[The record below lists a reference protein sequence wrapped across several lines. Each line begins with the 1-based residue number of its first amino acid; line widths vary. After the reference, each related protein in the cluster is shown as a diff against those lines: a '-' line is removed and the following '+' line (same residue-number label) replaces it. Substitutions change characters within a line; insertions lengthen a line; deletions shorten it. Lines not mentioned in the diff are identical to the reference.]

1 MDEQPVI
8 VEGIDEEDLIVQ
20 EVTQLGK
27 LFRWWG
33 HRMNWESAEERLL
46 FMSLVGKEECIE
58 QASVQSI
65 TRALIAKDG
74 IPMVPHGLMMC
85 EVNEQCWG
93 KVWKNIMK
101 LNDSKVRSFAWK
113 LAHGGVR
120 VPPFIKGVVIDERM
134 CKCGLPAT
142 VNHILFD
149 CNRGT
154 SWDGMKRLL
163 GTTQQPNN
171 LKACLLEMHVAQNGR
186 M

>member
-1 MDEQPVI
+1 
-8 VEGIDEEDLIVQ
+8 
-20 EVTQLGK
+20 
-27 LFRWWG
+27 
-33 HRMNWESAEERLL
+33 
-46 FMSLVGKEECIE
+46 
-58 QASVQSI
+58 
-65 TRALIAKDG
+65 
-74 IPMVPHGLMMC
+74 
-85 EVNEQCWG
+85 
-93 KVWKNIMK
+93 MK

-142 VNHILFD
+142 VVNHILFH

-154 SWDGMKRLL
+154 SWDGIKRLL